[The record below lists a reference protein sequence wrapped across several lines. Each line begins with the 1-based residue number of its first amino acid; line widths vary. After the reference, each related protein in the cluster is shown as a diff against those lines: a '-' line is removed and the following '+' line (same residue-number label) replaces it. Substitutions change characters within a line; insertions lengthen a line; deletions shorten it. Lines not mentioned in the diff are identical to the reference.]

1 MLAAG
6 HMTVLTN
13 HTTFMQPKHQAMHFI
28 ELIIKSICPIVDME
42 RSPFMITSNNACTI
56 LILQRLTNGPCVI

>member
-6 HMTVLTN
+6 HMTVVLTN

-42 RSPFMITSNNACTI
+42 RSPFI
-56 LILQRLTNGPCVI
+56 